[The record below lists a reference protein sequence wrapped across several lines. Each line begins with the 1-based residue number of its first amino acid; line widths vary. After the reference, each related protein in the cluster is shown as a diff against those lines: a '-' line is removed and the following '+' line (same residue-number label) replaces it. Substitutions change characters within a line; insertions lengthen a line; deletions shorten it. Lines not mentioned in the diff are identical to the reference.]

1 MKVLTGLSDGDSFLI
16 ECSSSWVT
24 LVCQVDKN
32 LLSIVWLALFKDL
45 DLEFLIFIFCRL
57 LDL

>member
-45 DLEFLIFIFCRL
+45 DLEFLFLFFA
-57 LDL
+57 DY